1 MKTPPF
7 LLLAALL
14 FWGWQSHLLLYG
26 ALAGLVLEA
35 ARICKPRWDL
45 EDGDFLRIW
54 SLCTLVLVALGAYV
68 FTTNSEGGGLSGMFQ
83 GVAGLRNATASSS
96 AATTSVLRWL
106 PLIFFLFIGA
116 QVYNVRPTVPL
127 ASMSLVL
134 RLRRRRGDTGLAG
147 RYVDLSHA
155 YFMLCIFSAGVHSN
169 QATLTYFCGQSVLI
183 LWALWALRSGRFTGK
198 AWAGS
203 LVVILVLGLA
213 GLAGIGRLELAVQ
226 TFDARMF
233 ARILRSRT
241 DPFQSTTAIGQIGD
255 LKLSPRI
262 VIRLEPAKVGVVP
275 AYLRE
280 ASYWTYYPGNQIWKA
295 TTSSNSFEELSR
307 VSPKDDTWIL
317 VPGKTNQF
325 AVSIATYLNG
335 HARGENGDS
344 VPEGLLP
351 LPSGCGRLENLPAF
365 NLKMNR
371 SGVVMADGPGLVIF
385 DARYGPGATFDSP
398 PDPSTNQ
405 FDLSVP
411 TNEVPALDQVIA
423 EINLTNASD
432 LDKRLAVETFFAQKF
447 TYTTWQGPQKRRTPA
462 ASPLTRFL
470 LASRSGHCEYFAT
483 ATVLLLRKLGIP
495 ARYAV
500 GYSVHEVS
508 GTGYVVRERDA
519 HAWCLVWN
527 RETQAWEDFDTT
539 PAAWIAIEGRQGS
552 VFDALSDLRSWLV
565 FQFEKILWRESH
577 LQQYILWTFMPVI
590 LVLLYYIIFQRRSRD
605 RTAKKTGADA
615 TVLWPGHDSAF
626 YRLEKSL
633 AARGLPRPPQE
644 ALSAWLDRVLAE
656 PALAGMRDPL
666 QHLLQL
672 HYRHRFDPQGL
683 NADQKRS
690 LIQNTNAILRALA
703 QTKPGKQV
711 HTETTAG

>member
-1 MKTPPF
+1 MKTPPL

-26 ALAGLVLEA
+26 ALAGMVLEA
-35 ARICKPRWDL
+35 ARIFKSRWDL
-45 EDGDFLRIW
+45 VDGDFLRIW
-54 SLCTLVLVALGAYV
+54 SLCVLVLVALAAYI

-83 GVAGLRNATASSS
+83 GLAGLRNATASSS
-96 AATTSVLRWL
+96 VATTSVLRWL
-106 PLIFFLFIGA
+106 PLIFFPFFAA

-127 ASMSLVL
+127 AAMSLIL
-134 RLRRRRGDTGLAG
+134 RLRRRRGDQTLAG
-147 RYVDLSHA
+147 RYADLSHA
-155 YFMLCIFSAGVHSN
+155 YFIVCIFSAGIHSN
-169 QATLTYFCGQSVLI
+169 QATLTYFCGQAVLI
-183 LWALWALRSGRFTGK
+183 LWALWALRSGRFGGK
-198 AWAGS
+198 AWAGG
-203 LVVILVLGLA
+203 LVVILVLGVA

-226 TFDARMF
+226 TFDAQMF
-233 ARILRSRT
+233 SRILRSRT

-280 ASYWTYYPGNQIWKA
+280 ASYWTYHPGNQIWKA
-295 TTSSNSFEELSR
+295 TASSNSFVELSR
-307 VSPKDDTWIL
+307 ASAKDDTWIL

-365 NLKMNR
+365 NLKMNK

-398 PDPSTNQ
+398 PDTSTNQ

-411 TNEVPALDQVIA
+411 TEEVPALNQVIA
-423 EINLTNASD
+423 EISLTNRSD
-432 LDKRLAVETFFAQKF
+432 VNKRLAVETFFAQKF

-470 LASRSGHCEYFAT
+470 LTSRSGHCEYFAT
-483 ATVLLLRKLGIP
+483 ATVLLLRQLGIP

-527 RETQAWEDFDTT
+527 RETRNWEDFDTT
-539 PAAWIAIEGRQGS
+539 PAAWVAIEGRQAS

-565 FQFEKILWRESH
+565 FQFEKVLWRESH
-577 LQQYILWTFMPVI
+577 LQQYILWTFVPVI
-590 LVLLYYIIFQRRSRD
+590 LVLLYYIIFQRRSRN
-605 RTAKKTGADA
+605 RTPKTTGADA
-615 TVLWPGHDSAF
+615 AVLWPGHDSAF
-626 YRLEKSL
+626 YRLEKLL
-633 AARGLPRPPQE
+633 AARGLPRQPQE
-644 ALSAWLDRVLAE
+644 ALSDWLERVLME
-656 PALAGMRDPL
+656 PALAGLRVPL
-666 QHLLQL
+666 QQLLPL
-672 HYRHRFDPQGL
+672 HYRYRFDPRGL
-683 NADQKRS
+683 NDDQKQS
-690 LIQNTNAILRALA
+690 LVQNVDAILRTLA
-703 QTKPGKQV
+703 KTTPGK
-711 HTETTAG
+711 